1 VRCEKEAAV
10 NVSRLIWGI
19 VCLAVAGLLAVLNLT
34 LPPDK
39 IMFDFAGENVPWLPP
54 AILGILG
61 VVLVATAWTSRARTT
76 REAEEPPAQG
86 EVVDQTLRDEKIAQ
100 NKRLESIGWGLFL
113 VMLGGS
119 ILIPDEVAPNG
130 WFTIGVGLIMLGLN
144 VSRYFY
150 GIRMSGFTTVLG
162 VLAIASGIAEL
173 LGFDALGGGLLL
185 IILGAYLLLKPTFDK
200 RQLFGKVEG

>member
-1 VRCEKEAAV
+1 M

-19 VCLAVAGLLAVLNLT
+19 VCLAVAGLLAVLNLV

-39 IMFDFAGENVPWLPP
+39 IMFDVGGGNMPWLPP

-61 VVLVATAWTSRARTT
+61 VVLVATAWTTGARTT
-76 REAEEPPAQG
+76 RETQEQPVQG
-86 EVVDQTLRDEKIAQ
+86 EVVDQEVRDEKIAQ
-100 NKRLESIGWGLFL
+100 NKRLETIGWGLFL
-113 VMLGGS
+113 VMFGGS

-130 WFTIGVGLIMLGLN
+130 LFTIGVGLIMLGLN
-144 VSRYFY
+144 VARYFY

-162 VLAIASGIAEL
+162 ILAIASGIAEL
-173 LGFDALGGGLLL
+173 LGFDTLGGGLLL
-185 IILGAYLLLKPTFDK
+185 IILGVYLLLRPVFEK